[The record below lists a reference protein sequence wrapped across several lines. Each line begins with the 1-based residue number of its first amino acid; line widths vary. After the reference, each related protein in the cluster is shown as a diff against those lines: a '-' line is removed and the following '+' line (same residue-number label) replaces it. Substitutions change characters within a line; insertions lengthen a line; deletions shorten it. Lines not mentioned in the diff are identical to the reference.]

1 MDEWIRWHGVIPGLT
16 IDSVRARVKDSCSG
30 LVERSRLRPRV
41 FRAVVLIIVTVSRVS
56 PSKYNDVSSDR
67 YRRLYSAKF
76 PLGLGGGVSVSAGS
90 ISNTEQVETRLW
102 SRRLVVWCVILVG
115 LILMLYASV
124 IKGLVEQWWTDTD
137 YGYGFFV
144 PLFSGYILWHGR
156 ERWTKTEIKPS
167 NFGLVA
173 MLGAVGLLLLGS
185 LGAELFTSRFSLL
198 VLLAGMILFLAG
210 WKMLRAVFFPLGYL
224 VWMIPIPVII
234 YNQITFPLQLLASR
248 LASAWLE
255 LAHVPVLRDGN
266 ILIMSNYSL
275 EVVEACSGIRS
286 LMTLMALAVA
296 YGYLVSSQRWVR
308 YVLAAFMLPIA
319 IVTNAIRVMGAGML
333 AHRFGPAAAE
343 GFLHEFSGWAIFL
356 VALVLM
362 FGSYWILQHIGKR
375 RRKAAHV

>member
-1 MDEWIRWHGVIPGLT
+1 
-16 IDSVRARVKDSCSG
+16 
-30 LVERSRLRPRV
+30 
-41 FRAVVLIIVTVSRVS
+41 VVLVS
-56 PSKYNDVSSDR
+56 
-67 YRRLYSAKF
+67 
-76 PLGLGGGVSVSAGS
+76 
-90 ISNTEQVETRLW
+90 
-102 SRRLVVWCVILVG
+102 

-124 IKGLVEQWWTDTD
+124 IKGLVVQWWTDAD

-144 PLFSGYILWHGR
+144 PLFSGYILWRER

-167 NFGLVA
+167 NFGFVA

-185 LGAELFTSRFSLL
+185 LGAELFTGRFSLL
-198 VLLAGMILFLAG
+198 VLLAGMILFLVG

-224 VWMIPIPVII
+224 IWMIPIPAII
-234 YNQITFPLQLLASR
+234 YNQITFPLQLIASR

-266 ILIMSNYSL
+266 ILTISNYSL

-296 YGYLVSSQRWVR
+296 YGYLVSPQRWVR
-308 YVLAAFMLPIA
+308 YILAALMLPIA

-362 FGSYWILQHIGKR
+362 FGSHWILRHIGKR
-375 RRKAAHV
+375 RGRAVNV